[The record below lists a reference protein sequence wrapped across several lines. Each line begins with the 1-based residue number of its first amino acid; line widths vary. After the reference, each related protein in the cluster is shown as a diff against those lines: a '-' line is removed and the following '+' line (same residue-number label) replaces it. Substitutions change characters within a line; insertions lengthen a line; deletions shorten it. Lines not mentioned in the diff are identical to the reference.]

1 MEETMETTE
10 VVEEYEEEYEEG
22 GPSGFSLALNR
33 YFHHI
38 DRGGSLGGEITA
50 GIVMFFVSI
59 CVLFMNMQ
67 FIGGVLN
74 AGVTISN
81 TPADPKNIAAA
92 TVYTQLYAG
101 SILAAILGTLLVGIV
116 ARLPFSQVSTMGFA
130 SSLLCLVGTETGLT
144 WQNLLFVNLVAAVI
158 FAVLVA
164 VPKLRQF
171 VFDAI
176 PEPVRKAFPAAMGLI
191 IAFTALKMTGLV
203 TTTEISLTGASSIK
217 LISGLAV
224 SNLRSLA
231 LCGIIGG
238 AVAAALYI
246 LLALLKRKHPV
257 ILALVGGTAV
267 FAVATVVL
275 NGTDTSNTE
284 SFINFGRVWLIA
296 GSQASAATPFA
307 DSYLTYAMDA
317 IRGVFANFPQVFTKG
332 MDFSGYSGSTIALV
346 FGGVVSYVFAGLFSA
361 QGVMLAS
368 EERLNAQAEEA
379 GKVDFHQESGVRGAL
394 VCGALANIAAPL
406 FGVGGMS
413 FGVGS
418 VAGARDNG
426 KSGISSIV
434 AGIGFAISLFV
445 MAFPAL
451 FATVTHPVASMNE
464 WNYFAYGNGGFVYL
478 VQDVVFTV
486 ADFLMICLG
495 VGMAASLAKLDW
507 RALGQWLP
515 AAATVLAALLTA
527 NLVIGAALGCVV
539 YLIVSLIGNRS
550 AIRIPMVVA
559 TVLMIVGIVLL

>member
-10 VVEEYEEEYEEG
+10 VEEEYEEEYEEG
-22 GPSGFSLALNR
+22 GPSGLSLALNR

-59 CVLFMNMQ
+59 CVIFMNMQ
-67 FIGGVLN
+67 LIGGVLN
-74 AGVTISN
+74 AGVTLTN

-101 SILAAILGTLLVGIV
+101 SILASIPGTLLAGIV
-116 ARLPFSQVSTMGFA
+116 ARLPFNQVSTMGLA

-144 WQNLLFVNLVAAVI
+144 WQNLLFINLVAAVI
-158 FAVLVA
+158 F
-164 VPKLRQF
+164 
-171 VFDAI
+171 
-176 PEPVRKAFPAAMGLI
+176 
-191 IAFTALKMTGLV
+191 
-203 TTTEISLTGASSIK
+203 
-217 LISGLAV
+217 
-224 SNLRSLA
+224 
-231 LCGIIGG
+231 

-257 ILALVGGTAV
+257 ILALV
-267 FAVATVVL
+267 
-275 NGTDTSNTE
+275 
-284 SFINFGRVWLIA
+284 
-296 GSQASAATPFA
+296 
-307 DSYLTYAMDA
+307 
-317 IRGVFANFPQVFTKG
+317 
-332 MDFSGYSGSTIALV
+332 
-346 FGGVVSYVFAGLFSA
+346 
-361 QGVMLAS
+361 
-368 EERLNAQAEEA
+368 
-379 GKVDFHQESGVRGAL
+379 
-394 VCGALANIAAPL
+394 CGAVANIAAPF

-418 VAGARDNG
+418 VAAARDNG

-486 ADFLMICLG
+486 ADFVMICLG
-495 VGMAASLAKLDW
+495 VGMAASLAKLD
-507 RALGQWLP
+507 
-515 AAATVLAALLTA
+515 
-527 NLVIGAALGCVV
+527 
-539 YLIVSLIGNRS
+539 
-550 AIRIPMVVA
+550 
-559 TVLMIVGIVLL
+559 